1 MNLLLKWPW
10 VPHPLRGGLPLQRR
24 HPPHFA
30 VLSCA
35 FPARREDDV
44 NLLVL
49 DGFGV
54 HPQTNLYGCGS
65 STPSLKNAAGM
76 DKNWNVHNLPA
87 GSQSHSSIQKQ
98 LNQQNQRSCWFCSHW
113 WRKEDLAPWPMCCLH
128 FIWMLNS
135 RHMFALGPSRSHFFP
150 LSSERLADC
159 FTLRRFPTEAL
170 ANPEWNL
177 PTRHQCWWL
186 TTRPEQWTSRIR
198 PFLIYCLVILMK
210 FARPVAL
217 SLHKGIHCRMEDL

>member
-35 FPARREDDV
+35 FPARRENDN

-87 GSQSHSSIQKQ
+87 GSQKS
-98 LNQQNQRSCWFCSHW
+98 QQHTEATQPTESTKLLVLFSLVKKGRSGT
-113 WRKEDLAPWPMCCLH
+113 LT
-128 FIWMLNS
+128 NV
-135 RHMFALGPSRSHFFP
+135 
-150 LSSERLADC
+150 LSS
-159 FTLRRFPTEAL
+159 
-170 ANPEWNL
+170 
-177 PTRHQCWWL
+177 
-186 TTRPEQWTSRIR
+186 
-198 PFLIYCLVILMK
+198 
-210 FARPVAL
+210 
-217 SLHKGIHCRMEDL
+217 LHLNA

>member
-1 MNLLLKWPW
+1 MDLGCIRKQTCTVVGLQHLLS
-10 VPHPLRGGLPLQRR
+10 RMLP
-24 HPPHFA
+24 
-30 VLSCA
+30 
-35 FPARREDDV
+35 EWTKI
-44 NLLVL
+44 
-49 DGFGV
+49 G
-54 HPQTNLYGCGS
+54 T
-65 STPSLKNAAGM
+65 STICQPVAK
-76 DKNWNVHNLPA
+76 
-87 GSQSHSSIQKQ
+87 SHSSIQKQ
-98 LNQQNQRSCWFCSHW
+98 LNQQNQQSCWFCSRW

-150 LSSERLADC
+150 LSSERFADC

-217 SLHKGIHCRMEDL
+217 SLHKGIHCRLDATVSSCCDSDSWIQDGTSLAF